1 MRETL
6 LVILFIISLSTY
18 GEDSYKHQ
26 ISFGE
31 GMSTG
36 WNSSASTAET
46 DAKLS
51 IDDFEMLMGNLSLNY
66 MYSTTDQLQIGFYYK
81 GERNI
86 TEIDYANSGEREI
99 TENNRSLYLLLNYNF
114 QKDLRNSYYLGFGF
128 GKESYEDDTDYE
140 DNTTKK
146 TSYDVSAQVL
156 FFGKRFDLDFAG
168 LKNITYSPMIRIAN
182 GKVGGDLEDTG
193 VEKLV
198 ITTIE
203 ILKFDVLF

>member
-1 MRETL
+1 VRETL

-46 DAKLS
+46 DAKLG

-114 QKDLRNSYYLGFGF
+114 
-128 GKESYEDDTDYE
+128 
-140 DNTTKK
+140 
-146 TSYDVSAQVL
+146 
-156 FFGKRFDLDFAG
+156 
-168 LKNITYSPMIRIAN
+168 
-182 GKVGGDLEDTG
+182 
-193 VEKLV
+193 
-198 ITTIE
+198 
-203 ILKFDVLF
+203 